1 MSSALRCRPQ
11 PDRWLPNNLAWA
23 CHSALNQTTRSTERL
38 FWNSSHW
45 HQSAKNF
52 PPRVQ
57 KLRLRRRLLQS
68 TYANA
73 SCPFLSTRRESFFSG
88 KRSFWKFSCSSSQ
101 PISLQTNW
109 FDSRENIS
117 RTFSATKKSPLVN
130 NSSPLVFISRGDATA
145 SLMTPPQPSQTR
157 APWHTC
163 LIKMKR
169 NSVLSKIGY
178 SDWVYCCLPIIKY
191 RANSWRPL
199 PRKSEKPG
207 LSDSALHRRDQPQR
221 EPREEV
227 YSRQQAGH

>member
-88 KRSFWKFSCSSSQ
+88 KRSFWQFSCSSSQ

-117 RTFSATKKSPLVN
+117 RTFSRPRTHR
-130 NSSPLVFISRGDATA
+130 SSTTVLLWYS
-145 SLMTPPQPSQTR
+145 SLEGTQLLLWWHHHNQVRLGLHDTP
-157 APWHTC
+157 AW
-163 LIKMKR
+163 
-169 NSVLSKIGY
+169 
-178 SDWVYCCLPIIKY
+178 
-191 RANSWRPL
+191 
-199 PRKSEKPG
+199 
-207 LSDSALHRRDQPQR
+207 
-221 EPREEV
+221 
-227 YSRQQAGH
+227 